1 MDEEVDVREAE
12 HEQHA
17 QHDDRERR
25 RHAEIEELEALL
37 IEPRGQDV
45 GPVDRPALVMT
56 KMIGNELN
64 ATTKFAS
71 VTMSSIVRV
80 SGSVIRTASATVRLA
95 PSMAAAS

>member
-1 MDEEVDVREAE
+1 MHVREAE
-12 HEQHA
+12 HQQHD

-25 RHAEIEELEALL
+25 REPEIEELEALL
-37 IEPRGQDV
+37 IEVRGEDV
-45 GPVDRPALVMT
+45 GPVDRPALVIT

-80 SGSVIRTASATVRLA
+80 SGSVMRPSATVRLA